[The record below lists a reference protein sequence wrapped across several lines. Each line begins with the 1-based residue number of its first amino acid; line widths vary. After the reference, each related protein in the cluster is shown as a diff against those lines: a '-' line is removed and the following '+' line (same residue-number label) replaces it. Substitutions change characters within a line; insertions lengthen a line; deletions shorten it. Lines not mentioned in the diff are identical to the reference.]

1 MKRKNRNIQDTT
13 NSSTW
18 AWYSGERPAS
28 RDIISIAEA
37 AEEDAEGPQ
46 ILYDN
51 TCKKGVFSDMVVRI
65 SELMTLLKEK
75 PESLRSWDKL
85 DGLSTFILTLI
96 DRSSTDIRGYASIL
110 QRFGSFSFSDDDT
123 SLEKK
128 NKIIA
133 VFSVDEGTS
142 IYSQIRNRAKLLDEI
157 WEPQKDSFLHHIV
170 SEPSRV
176 GETILDRL
184 RCSEGGQFRIIGHPF
199 QNVRSNKLKP
209 LAETRTVAYLRDN
222 EIHLISE
229 VCPILDKW
237 DKDSWD
243 GDVKHATLLDTLLLH
258 EITELILREREPG
271 TCSLDAHLV
280 ASTFERYLKG
290 PLLTIAVEDFF
301 IDWPKPL
308 GSEVAELQR
317 KEMSQ
322 QISWWETAFGPDSSS
337 IDITSD
343 IDGTRFE
350 QEVALREESYSI
362 NRQENKVYRSK
373 DGKLYRLEDGKKV
386 FVRKKNSQ

>member
-1 MKRKNRNIQDTT
+1 MKRKNQNIQDACE
-13 NSSTW
+13 SSTW

-37 AEEDAEGPQ
+37 AEKDAEGPEV
-46 ILYDN
+46 LYDN
-51 TCKKGVFSDMVVRI
+51 TCKKGAFSEVIIRI
-65 SELMTLLKEK
+65 SELMSLLQEK

-110 QRFGSFSFSDDDT
+110 QRFGSFSFSDDD
-123 SLEKK
+123 SPLEKK

-133 VFSVDEGTS
+133 VFSVEEESS
-142 IYSQIRNRAKLLDEI
+142 IYSQIRDRAKLLDQI
-157 WEPQKDSFLHHIV
+157 WEPQKDSFLNYIIA
-170 SEPSRV
+170 EPSRV
-176 GETILDRL
+176 GETVLDRL
-184 RCSEGGQFRIIGHPF
+184 SCSQGGQLRIIGHPF
-199 QNVRSNKLKP
+199 RDVRSNKLKG
-209 LAETRTVAYLRDN
+209 LAKASTVAYQRDN

-229 VCPILDKW
+229 VCPVLDKW

-271 TCSLDAHLV
+271 ICPLDAHLV
-280 ASTFERYLKG
+280 ASTFEYYLKG

-308 GSEVAELQR
+308 GVEVAELQR

-337 IDITSD
+337 IDIRSD
-343 IDGTRFE
+343 IDGTNFE
-350 QEVALREESYSI
+350 QEVALREESYPI
-362 NRQENKVYRSK
+362 NSQENKVYRSK
-373 DGKLYRLEDGKKV
+373 DGKLYRLKGGKKV